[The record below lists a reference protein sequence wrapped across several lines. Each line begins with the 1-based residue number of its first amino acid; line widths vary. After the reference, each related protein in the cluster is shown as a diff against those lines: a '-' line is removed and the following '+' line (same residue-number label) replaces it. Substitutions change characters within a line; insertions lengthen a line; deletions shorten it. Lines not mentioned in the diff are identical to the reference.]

1 MKHNFFSLLCVAILF
16 SSCSSVYHYVQVFEA
31 KSTSQSVQMKK
42 EGGGMLYED
51 NNCAVFYSFWANG
64 GDASFAIYNKTN
76 EIMYVDLSK
85 SFFIRNGIAN
95 DYYKERA
102 WSETNT
108 NTLSTQ
114 TTTSA
119 ATFGNVSYSYG
130 VGATYLGNF
139 GSLPFTSAD
148 PILTTANV
156 QKTES
161 YGLLRSAAIANSYA
175 TSKSSSIAMKE
186 QKIMAVPPH
195 ASKIVAEYSIST
207 ELLLNCDLN
216 RYPEQS
222 DLILFNEN
230 NSPLTFSNY
239 ITYKLGNDDQDI
251 VIKNDFYIARVSN
264 YAKPSIYKFV
274 EREKKPCQNLT
285 SDDSKNY
292 KDTYPVKV
300 YEKIYQ
306 INTGNCFYLEYEK
319 QSSRKLYKTDNTIYY
334 YNEIYN
340 GYTTSGN
347 DQQSDY
353 QQRLLNP
360 FAIPNK

>member
-1 MKHNFFSLLCVAILF
+1 MKHNFFSLLSVAILF

-31 KSTSQSVQMKK
+31 KSSSQSAQIKN

-51 NNCAVFYSFWANG
+51 NNCAVFYSLWANG

-85 SFFIRNGIAN
+85 SFFVRNGIAN

-108 NTLSTQ
+108 STTGTQ
-114 TTTSA
+114 ATASA
-119 ATFGNVSYSYG
+119 AAFGNVSYSYG

-148 PILTTANV
+148 PVLTTANA
-156 QKTES
+156 QRSGS

-175 TSKSSSIAMKE
+175 TSKSSLISIKE
-186 QKIMAVPPH
+186 QKIMAIPPH

-207 ELLLNCDLN
+207 ELLLDCDLS

-222 DLILFNEN
+222 ASISFNEN
-230 NSPLTFSNY
+230 NSPLNFTNY
-239 ITYKLGNDDQDI
+239 ITYKLGENDQEI
-251 VIKNDFYIARVSN
+251 VVKNEFYIAKVTN

-285 SDDSKNY
+285 SDESKNY
-292 KDTYPVKV
+292 KENYPFKV
-300 YEKIYQ
+300 FDKIYL
-306 INTGNCFYLEYEK
+306 INTSNCFYLEYEK
-319 QSSRKLYKTDNTIYY
+319 QSNRKLYEADNTIYY
-334 YNEIYN
+334 YNELYN
-340 GYTTSGN
+340 GYTTTGN
-347 DQQSDY
+347 DQQNY

-360 FAIPNK
+360 FKQGWK